1 MSDFISFLFK
11 TNALNICPEN
21 SPFWYTSGKIG
32 PYYINAEFLYGSKQ
46 DSKDLLEFI
55 NQEKENE
62 LELPIKL
69 FKKIEKQYTENEI
82 YRYVINEMKNKI
94 EQNID
99 VNEIDYVSGGERRDW
114 FFSYMIAKLL
124 NKPHITIYKHLNS
137 VVSDFEFTDVKPIE
151 NIEGKNVLHV
161 VDMINTSSSYVRAWI
176 PVIEKLGGKI
186 KWSISCVDRM
196 QGGAKVL
203 EDRGIKCMS
212 IVQVDKTLFD
222 KALELNVIN
231 KEQYNMVN
239 EYIKNPDETM
249 RKFLKEHPEF
259 LENALVSD
267 EKTVGRAKMCIEQ
280 NLYDLK

>member
-124 NKPHITIYKHLNS
+124 NKPHITIYKNLNS

-176 PVIEKLGGKI
+176 PVIEKLDGKI

>member
-124 NKPHITIYKHLNS
+124 NKPHITIYKNLNS

-176 PVIEKLGGKI
+176 PVIEKLCGKI

>member
-1 MSDFISFLFK
+1 MTYYFSFITLYFISFLFK

-124 NKPHITIYKHLNS
+124 NKPHIIKITS
-137 VVSDFEFTDVKPIE
+137 FVVLS
-151 NIEGKNVLHV
+151 
-161 VDMINTSSSYVRAWI
+161 
-176 PVIEKLGGKI
+176 I
-186 KWSISCVDRM
+186 K
-196 QGGAKVL
+196 
-203 EDRGIKCMS
+203 
-212 IVQVDKTLFD
+212 
-222 KALELNVIN
+222 
-231 KEQYNMVN
+231 
-239 EYIKNPDETM
+239 
-249 RKFLKEHPEF
+249 
-259 LENALVSD
+259 
-267 EKTVGRAKMCIEQ
+267 
-280 NLYDLK
+280 